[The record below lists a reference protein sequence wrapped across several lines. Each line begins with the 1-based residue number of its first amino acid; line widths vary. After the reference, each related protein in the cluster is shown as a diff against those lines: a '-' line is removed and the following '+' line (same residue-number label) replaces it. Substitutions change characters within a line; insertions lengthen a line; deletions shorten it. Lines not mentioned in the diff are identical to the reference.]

1 VGEEGEGEERGI
13 EIGKSVGEKREIC
26 IDGLDL
32 KDDSFKLEGNV
43 E

>member
-1 VGEEGEGEERGI
+1 MAWGREEGEGLKLENLL
-13 EIGKSVGEKREIC
+13 EKREIC

-32 KDDSFKLEGNV
+32 KDDSFKLKGKV